1 MSAHPMSGL
10 GDYSINPVST
20 QRYYHSVQEM
30 FQLHRPL
37 MDLVTECEADANWE
51 NADFPEDSEFLTMQ
65 NQKKVGYWSQKPN
78 EDIAFGLMRVPQ
90 AVRYNYYLY
99 RKSSNE
105 WQWSQLQIWQTN
117 PNNGQTSIPE
127 WLALANGILMSN
139 HLLQPVR
146 CSGDINLMT
155 VSFPYL
161 LPPMEE
167 NFFKLYSWPM
177 PNLTLNAFSQR
188 VTRQMATPVYRSFK
202 SVMES
207 LGYFFEEE
215 A

>member
-1 MSAHPMSGL
+1 
-10 GDYSINPVST
+10 
-20 QRYYHSVQEM
+20 M

-37 MDLVTECEADANWE
+37 IALVTECEADANWKS
-51 NADFPEDSEFLTMQ
+51 ADFPEDSEFLTMQ

-90 AVRYNYYLY
+90 AVSYNYYLY

-117 PNNGQTSIPE
+117 PNNGQTSVPE